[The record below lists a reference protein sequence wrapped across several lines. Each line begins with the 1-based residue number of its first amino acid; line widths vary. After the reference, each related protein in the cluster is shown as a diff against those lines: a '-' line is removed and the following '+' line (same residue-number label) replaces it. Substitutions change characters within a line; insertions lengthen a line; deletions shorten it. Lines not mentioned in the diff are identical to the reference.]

1 VQQQVRAAASSRKR
15 ITIGEQSV
23 ALAQKSRAGA
33 QGMYDEGLSDYLRV
47 LDSENQLVQAERS
60 LLREQ
65 VEYFLTTVRLRRALG
80 EDVTQGL
87 PE

>member
-1 VQQQVRAAASSRKR
+1 
-15 ITIGEQSV
+15 
-23 ALAQKSRAGA
+23 
-33 QGMYDEGLSDYLRV
+33 
-47 LDSENQLVQAERS
+47 LVQAERS